1 MTTSTQVTVIP
12 AGLQL
17 PAHLQTVDTA
27 ALIAATNAAAA
38 AGIKTGGFPR
48 ISIKGGKFHIVDG
61 GETTPLLNPPTAP
74 GQPALPMM
82 LLEAVIVDANPAIVK
97 TYYPG
102 DFKDGDDSEPTCSS
116 DNGVVPDSHIAVP
129 QNSVCATCPK
139 NQWGSK
145 ISKASGKEV
154 KACSDSKRLA
164 ILPAGDLNYK
174 ALGLSIT
181 PAALTDWGKYVK
193 ALTDRSIPVAAVVTN
208 ITFDHTAS
216 FPKLQFAFGRLLE
229 PAEFAKVR
237 ERAKG
242 DDIRTI
248 VTIMRAPVAAP
259 LALPAPAQL
268 AVASAAPAEA
278 DKAHPSGTPP
288 PVVTATPVIPAFITT
303 PTATPPPVVE
313 PEKPKRV
320 RRTRAQIAA
329 DEAAKQ
335 GTLPGVVGSLG
346 HLPLAIRSAVEA
358 VGANSPAGQAILAQ
372 YPQPTAAQVP
382 AQPVS
387 GAPSPVQHPEPA
399 PAAAPIVGFGAA
411 PVVTPPVTQAAQSA
425 AMSLK
430 EALQKKLG
438 IKV

>member
-1 MTTSTQVTVIP
+1 MTTGTQVTVIP

-248 VTIMRAPVAAP
+248 VTITRAPVAAP
-259 LALPAPAQL
+259 FALPAPAQL
-268 AVASAAPAEA
+268 AATPAAPL
-278 DKAHPSGTPP
+278 GTPP
-288 PVVTATPVIPAFITT
+288 PVVTVTPVIPAFITA
-303 PTATPPPVVE
+303 PPATPPPVVE
-313 PEKPKRV
+313 PEKPKRI

-335 GTLPGVVGSLG
+335 GTLPGVADSLSLG
-346 HLPLAIRSAVEA
+346 HLPPAIKAAVEA
-358 VGANSPAGQAILAQ
+358 VGVNSPAGQAILAQ